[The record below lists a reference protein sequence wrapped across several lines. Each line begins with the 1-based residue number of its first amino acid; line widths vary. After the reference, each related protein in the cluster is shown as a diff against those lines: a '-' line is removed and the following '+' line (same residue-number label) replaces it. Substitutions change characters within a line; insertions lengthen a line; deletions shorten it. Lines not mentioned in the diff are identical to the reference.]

1 MCYFPNI
8 ATLLVLDKNLKFYG
22 WREKENAFQKLKE
35 GLDDKEEQLAIISLF
50 VRLGVVVWSGFIVS
64 LNYIELPGYSNE
76 PKDITFPASLLT
88 AAISTFGI
96 EASRKNGSKKDD
108 KVATQDGMVQTIRVI
123 TPIKIEGAEV
133 IDPKPK
139 KWKNYSHYY
148 YFYLRLLLPI

>member
-1 MCYFPNI
+1 M
-8 ATLLVLDKNLKFYG
+8 VE
-22 WREKENAFQKLKE
+22 EKKKNAFQKLKE
-35 GLDDKEEQLAIISLF
+35 GLDDKEDHLAIISLF

-108 KVATQDGMVQTIRVI
+108 KVATQDGMVQTIRVV

-133 IDPKPK
+133 IQPKPK
-139 KWKNYSHYY
+139 K
-148 YFYLRLLLPI
+148 

>member
-1 MCYFPNI
+1 LLHLAYAVLYKQWSTAYFN
-8 ATLLVLDKNLKFYG
+8 TQGSFFYMEKQEKKNPL
-22 WREKENAFQKLKE
+22 QKIKE

-50 VRLGVVVWSGFIVS
+50 VRLGIVVWSGFIVS
-64 LNYIELPGYSNE
+64 LNYISLPGYSNE

-96 EASRKNGSKKDD
+96 EASRKNGGKKENKDD
-108 KVATQDGMVQTIRVI
+108 KVAESDGMVQTIRVI

-139 KWKNYSHYY
+139 K
-148 YFYLRLLLPI
+148 

>member
-1 MCYFPNI
+1 M
-8 ATLLVLDKNLKFYG
+8 VE
-22 WREKENAFQKLKE
+22 EKKKNAFQKLKE

-76 PKDITFPASLLT
+76 PTDSTFPASLLT

-108 KVATQDGMVQTIRVI
+108 KVAENQGMVQTIRVV

-139 KWKNYSHYY
+139 K
-148 YFYLRLLLPI
+148 

>member
-1 MCYFPNI
+1 M
-8 ATLLVLDKNLKFYG
+8 TEEKKKNPL
-22 WREKENAFQKLKE
+22 QKLKE
-35 GLDDKEEQLAIISLF
+35 GLDDKEEQLAVISLF

-108 KVATQDGMVQTIRVI
+108 KVAENQGMVQTIRVI
-123 TPIKIEGAEV
+123 TPIRIEGAEV
-133 IDPKPK
+133 IDPKSK
-139 KWKNYSHYY
+139 K
-148 YFYLRLLLPI
+148 

>member
-1 MCYFPNI
+1 M
-8 ATLLVLDKNLKFYG
+8 AETKQK
-22 WREKENAFQKLKE
+22 NAFQKLKD

-96 EASRKNGSKKDD
+96 EASRKNGSKTDD
-108 KVATQDGMVQTIRVI
+108 KVAKEQGMVQTIRVI

-133 IDPKPK
+133 VNPKQK
-139 KWKNYSHYY
+139 Q
-148 YFYLRLLLPI
+148 

>member
-1 MCYFPNI
+1 M
-8 ATLLVLDKNLKFYG
+8 VE
-22 WREKENAFQKLKE
+22 EKKKNAFQKLKE

-64 LNYIELPGYSNE
+64 LNHIELPGYSNE

-108 KVATQDGMVQTIRVI
+108 KVASNEGIVQTIRVI
-123 TPIKIEGAEV
+123 TPLRIEGAEV
-133 IDPKPK
+133 IESKSK
-139 KWKNYSHYY
+139 K
-148 YFYLRLLLPI
+148 

>member
-1 MCYFPNI
+1 MVEEN
-8 ATLLVLDKNLKFYG
+8 KK
-22 WREKENAFQKLKE
+22 NAFQKLKE

-108 KVATQDGMVQTIRVI
+108 KVATQDGMVQTIRVV

-139 KWKNYSHYY
+139 K
-148 YFYLRLLLPI
+148 

>member
-1 MCYFPNI
+1 MVEEN
-8 ATLLVLDKNLKFYG
+8 KK
-22 WREKENAFQKLKE
+22 NAFQKLKE

-108 KVATQDGMVQTIRVI
+108 KVATQDGMVQTLRVV

-133 IDPKPK
+133 IDPKVK
-139 KWKNYSHYY
+139 K
-148 YFYLRLLLPI
+148 

>member
-1 MCYFPNI
+1 M
-8 ATLLVLDKNLKFYG
+8 KK
-22 WREKENAFQKLKE
+22 RKKNAFQKLKE

-96 EASRKNGSKKDD
+96 EASRKKGSEKDS
-108 KVATQDGMVQTIRVI
+108 KVAENEGMVQTIRVI

-139 KWKNYSHYY
+139 K
-148 YFYLRLLLPI
+148 

>member
-1 MCYFPNI
+1 M
-8 ATLLVLDKNLKFYG
+8 AEEKKKNP
-22 WREKENAFQKLKE
+22 FQKLKE
-35 GLDDKEEQLAIISLF
+35 GLDDKEEQLAVISLF

-108 KVATQDGMVQTIRVI
+108 KVAENQGMVQTIRVV

-139 KWKNYSHYY
+139 K
-148 YFYLRLLLPI
+148 

>member
-1 MCYFPNI
+1 M
-8 ATLLVLDKNLKFYG
+8 VE
-22 WREKENAFQKLKE
+22 EKKKNAFQKLKE

-108 KVATQDGMVQTIRVI
+108 KVDTQDGMVQTIRVI

-133 IDPKPK
+133 IDPKSK
-139 KWKNYSHYY
+139 K
-148 YFYLRLLLPI
+148 

>member
-1 MCYFPNI
+1 M
-8 ATLLVLDKNLKFYG
+8 TEEKKKNPL
-22 WREKENAFQKLKE
+22 QKLKE
-35 GLDDKEEQLAIISLF
+35 GLDDKEEQLAVISLF
-50 VRLGVVVWSGFIVS
+50 VRLCVVVWSGFIVS

-108 KVATQDGMVQTIRVI
+108 KVAENQGMVQTIRVI

-133 IDPKPK
+133 IDPKTK
-139 KWKNYSHYY
+139 K
-148 YFYLRLLLPI
+148 

>member
-1 MCYFPNI
+1 MTSEKP
-8 ATLLVLDKNLKFYG
+8 KNVI
-22 WREKENAFQKLKE
+22 QKLKE

-96 EASRKNGSKKDD
+96 EASKKSGIKDN
-108 KVATQDGMVQTIRVI
+108 KVAENQGMVQTIRVI

-139 KWKNYSHYY
+139 A
-148 YFYLRLLLPI
+148 

>member
-1 MCYFPNI
+1 M
-8 ATLLVLDKNLKFYG
+8 VE
-22 WREKENAFQKLKE
+22 EKKKNAFQKLKE

-50 VRLGVVVWSGFIVS
+50 VRLGVVIWSGFIVS

-108 KVATQDGMVQTIRVI
+108 KVATQDGMVQTIRVV

-139 KWKNYSHYY
+139 K
-148 YFYLRLLLPI
+148 

>member
-1 MCYFPNI
+1 M
-8 ATLLVLDKNLKFYG
+8 TEEKKKNPL
-22 WREKENAFQKLKE
+22 QKLKE
-35 GLDDKEEQLAIISLF
+35 GLDDKEEQLAVISLF

-76 PKDITFPASLLT
+76 PKDITFPASLLP

-96 EASRKNGSKKDD
+96 EASRKKGSEKDS
-108 KVATQDGMVQTIRVI
+108 KVAQTDGIVQTIRVI

-139 KWKNYSHYY
+139 K
-148 YFYLRLLLPI
+148 